1 MNNTKGKVLTSS
13 IISIIEIIIG
23 VCLVI
28 LFAFGVSGAID
39 TNDMASGIISVVFIV
54 IGILLI
60 IFGMNRRKLIRDFKT
75 YVTAISNESTGYIPN
90 ISAILGITDDV
101 ARKRLDL
108 MIKKG
113 YFKDALIDRTTDC
126 IVISSR
132 KQQSDRV
139 SGKASQGSD
148 TADKGN
154 ETVTVK
160 CKSCGGINTV
170 EKGKAGECEFCGSS
184 IQA

>member
-60 IFGMNRRKLIRDFKT
+60 IFGMNRKLN
-75 YVTAISNESTGYIPN
+75 Y
-90 ISAILGITDDV
+90 
-101 ARKRLDL
+101 
-108 MIKKG
+108 
-113 YFKDALIDRTTDC
+113 
-126 IVISSR
+126 
-132 KQQSDRV
+132 
-139 SGKASQGSD
+139 SQ
-148 TADKGN
+148 
-154 ETVTVK
+154 
-160 CKSCGGINTV
+160 
-170 EKGKAGECEFCGSS
+170 
-184 IQA
+184 